1 MNGSV
6 RIAGIP
12 LGLASLVAACTGIS
26 AVAPAAAADL
36 TRTEVV
42 CTAQAEENYSPAITS
57 AVHDSAITG
66 TIKLLSCTESLID
79 VDTGATI
86 SATSHT
92 GTLADPVALGT
103 FDNVVLANGTCTSLP
118 VSPPTISG
126 QVDFTWYDPTGG
138 TGVLQINNPLTSTVN
153 GDIVFA
159 ATHDDFT
166 ATSTRYPGYHIVAAG
181 LGDPVHQGSCAPGQS
196 GVTQVTGAIQFTFT
210 SP

>member
-6 RIAGIP
+6 RTAGVS
-12 LGLASLVAACTGIS
+12 LGLASLVAACVGVS
-26 AVAPAAAADL
+26 AGAPAAAADL

-57 AVHDSAITG
+57 SVHDSAITG

-79 VDTGATI
+79 TVTGGTL
-86 SATSHT
+86 STTSIT
-92 GTLADPVALGT
+92 GTFADPVAIGT
-103 FDNVVLANGTCTSLP
+103 FDNVVLADGTCTSLP

-166 ATSTRYPGYHIVAAG
+166 ATSTRYPGYDIVAAG

-196 GVTQVTGAIQFTFT
+196 GVTKVTGAIQFTFT